1 MNNKE
6 VFIRYRGRIVGLI
19 AAIIFSVLF
28 LTVGF
33 GYAVMLLVFLLIG
46 YLIGKWA
53 DHDLDIASYI
63 DALFNR
69 RS

>member
-19 AAIIFSVLF
+19 AAAIFSVLF
-28 LTVGF
+28 FTVGF
-33 GYAVMLLVFLLIG
+33 GYTVVVFVFLLIG

-53 DHDLDIASYI
+53 DHDLDIGSYI
-63 DALFNR
+63 EALFSR